1 MNWKNGVHDPTI
13 IERDS
18 VYYLFSTDTQQPKTA
33 GIPIR
38 TSLDLI
44 HWQFEKQAFP
54 QLPQSAREW
63 SQAEGL
69 WAPEVIE
76 YQGNIECT
84 IPLLHLAVPLH
95 LLVLEQHRI
104 LWDLG

>member
-69 WAPEVIE
+69 WAPEIDR
-76 YQGNIECT
+76 
-84 IPLLHLAVPLH
+84 VPRGISN
-95 LLVLEQHRI
+95 VLFRF
-104 LWDLG
+104 